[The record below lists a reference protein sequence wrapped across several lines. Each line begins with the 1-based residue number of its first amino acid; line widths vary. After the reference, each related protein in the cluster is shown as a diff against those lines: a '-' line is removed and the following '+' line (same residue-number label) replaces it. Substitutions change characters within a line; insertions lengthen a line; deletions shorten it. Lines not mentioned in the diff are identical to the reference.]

1 MGKSVD
7 PRCRVC
13 GVGHENIGHIMSACQ
28 KYRWQLY
35 KDRHD
40 AILGI
45 VVNAIAD
52 KWGIK
57 VAKPASLST
66 LYECTEGAMWV
77 DTTIPTDLDLH
88 ARRPDL
94 ILYINATN
102 TIWILDVAC
111 TWEPL
116 IEEREREK
124 IGKYLPLAADM
135 GKREPWWYSTAQ
147 R

>member
-1 MGKSVD
+1 M
-7 PRCRVC
+7 
-13 GVGHENIGHIMSACQ
+13 
-28 KYRWQLY
+28 
-35 KDRHD
+35 
-40 AILGI
+40 
-45 VVNAIAD
+45 NAIAD
-52 KWGIK
+52 KQGIK
-57 VAKPASLST
+57 VARPALLST
-66 LYECTEGAMWV
+66 VYEYTEGAMWV

-116 IEEREREK
+116 IEEREGEK

-135 GKREPWWYSTAQ
+135 GKREPRWNVRVGALVTGSLGTIIFLKCQLAQ
-147 R
+147 LQL